1 MPFVAE
7 LDGVRVQA
15 WELSS
20 TRWSQLKTAYRSA
33 TLQLS
38 CGNLAVP
45 KTSSQGLQFFA
56 HKAGTECTSHVG
68 ADESLE
74 HLQAKLIVAEAAA
87 SSGWVAT
94 IEYPGPNR
102 EWIADVLLERDGR
115 RLAVEVQ
122 ISKQSAGD
130 FRRRQLRYEAAGVE
144 CFWLIGP
151 RNTQV
156 DYGVPHYRISP
167 ETGAQTMTL
176 SMSVS
181 EGQEN
186 VDLREA
192 LSLVLQDSIN
202 EWIDP
207 LVTSARIATQMA
219 KCYREQCGKWLTF
232 WYLES
237 VNIETRCGQL
247 ASLGVSDYSPH
258 LPQRVEQLIQH
269 EIRRRILASDLASP
283 TTYMQRRTAQVP
295 EGYIGQLC
303 PHCGFIQGDHFI
315 SELRFRQRYDIRVQR
330 TDFPLS
336 RRALKRNHYCED
348 IGRGKC
354 GQRVFAEPAF
364 PSCDTNTYLY
374 VDEASEEHRPLP
386 LPGTRKSRKVVDGRG
401 SLS

>member
-1 MPFVAE
+1 M
-7 LDGVRVQA
+7 
-15 WELSS
+15 
-20 TRWSQLKTAYRSA
+20 
-33 TLQLS
+33 QLS

-56 HKAGTECTSHVG
+56 HKAGTECALHVG

-102 EWIADVLLERDGR
+102 ERIADVFLERDGR

-122 ISKQSAGD
+122 LSRQSGED
-130 FRRRQLRYEAAGVE
+130 FRRRQLRYEAAGLE

-207 LVTSARIATQMA
+207 LVTSACIATQMA
-219 KCYREQCGKWLTF
+219 KCYREQCGEWLSF

-237 VNIETRCGQL
+237 VDIETRCGQT
-247 ASLGVSDYSPH
+247 ARMSVGDYSPH
-258 LPQRVEQLIQH
+258 VTHRIEVRIQGYV
-269 EIRRRILASDLASP
+269 RDRILASDLPKP
-283 TTYMQRRTAQVP
+283 TNYLTRRTAQVP
-295 EGYIGQLC
+295 ESYTGQLC
-303 PHCGFIQGDHFI
+303 PHCGLIQGDYFI
-315 SELRFRQRYDIRVQR
+315 SGMYFRESYDIEVQR

-336 RRALKRNHYCED
+336 DSVLRRSRAEKSPRSRPVFCGVSTANAL
-348 IGRGKC
+348 I
-354 GQRVFAEPAF
+354 
-364 PSCDTNTYLY
+364 PS
-374 VDEASEEHRPLP
+374 PL
-386 LPGTRKSRKVVDGRG
+386 KSPHQWAVKP
-401 SLS
+401 